1 MTRRVLAR
9 ALIVVTVA
17 LLLGVFVTD
26 RGTVLNLVLGISA
39 LVACVAAVV
48 ANPLKETTDDD

>member
-1 MTRRVLAR
+1 VTRRVLAR

-26 RGTVLNLVLGISA
+26 RGTVLHLVLGLSA
-39 LVACVAAVV
+39 IAACTAAVV